1 MMIKPEQMI
10 ASFYQVITEQPQL
23 FQGEAFQDLSYL
35 ERALDQVEYEPD
47 SEKLEFISDAMI
59 DFCDTN
65 PEIHQAV
72 RQQLEQNQDR
82 TVTQEIIPALTR
94 SVNSLVEQAERATTI
109 SSS

>member
-82 TVTQEIIPALTR
+82 TVTQEIIPALTEV
-94 SVNSLVEQAERATTI
+94 VNSLVEQAERTTTV
-109 SSS
+109 S